1 MYKSG
6 DEKSPPSVFNSS
18 GGFKEQR
25 LCLYKWVLQLGLVSD
40 ERGLKD
46 GTTFLLLFGWYY
58 FLEIGKLKWN
68 VVRNF
73 ITVIKIIQRR
83 TGF

>member
-1 MYKSG
+1 MVPYLKAEASDPMYKSG

-25 LCLYKWVLQLGLVSD
+25 LCLYKWVLQLGLVSN

-46 GTTFLLLFGWYY
+46 GTTFTFVWLILLL
-58 FLEIGKLKWN
+58 GKEQ
-68 VVRNF
+68 
-73 ITVIKIIQRR
+73 T
-83 TGF
+83 